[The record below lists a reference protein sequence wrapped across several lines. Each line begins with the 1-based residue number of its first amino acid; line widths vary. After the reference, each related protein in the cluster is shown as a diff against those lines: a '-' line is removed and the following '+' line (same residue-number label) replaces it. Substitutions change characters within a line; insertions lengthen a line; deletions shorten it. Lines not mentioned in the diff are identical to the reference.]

1 MLCYLVLS
9 RSICRIRECRKKLD
23 FKSSFLCM
31 PFHVPEVEVRVKRI
45 TSLHSVIHMPVDIM
59 PSVLSFVG

>member
-1 MLCYLVLS
+1 M
-9 RSICRIRECRKKLD
+9 D

-45 TSLHSVIHMPVDIM
+45 TSLHSVIRMPVDIV
-59 PSVLSFVG
+59 PSVTACLGYWTVCNKLCGLRH